1 MSAWLKPKRVDDAA
15 HVDPDE
21 FRRCMREVPGA
32 VAIITCGEPG
42 ERTGLTATAVCS
54 LTDAPPTLL
63 VCVNGTASAH
73 PVICRTARF
82 AVNILAEA
90 DLAVAG
96 LFAGR
101 TGLKGE
107 DRFDQLTCTQAPD
120 GSPIIEDALA
130 SFDVRWRRSIATAP
144 TRCSSAASCRRRP
157 TRGATPFS
165 TSTAGS
171 APSPRPPPTLRPGDD
186 APRQEQLVNEFRM
199 LSTSGILGYGFAEE
213 SLKIG
218 MTWEP
223 HVIGCDGG
231 STDPGP
237 YYLGSG
243 KSFTSRLSVKRDLR
257 LMLMAAVAAR
267 IPCIIGTSG
276 GAGGE
281 PHLQDTAALV
291 REIAREEGLSF
302 KMALIH
308 SEQPKDWLCD
318 RIAEEKT
325 RPLGKMKPLDQATV
339 DRAERIVGMM
349 GPEPFARALDEG
361 AQVILAGRSS
371 DPAQWAAPAMRA
383 GIPPAPAWYA
393 GKMLECG
400 AEPTIP
406 KEPDN
411 IFLRVRDDHIV
422 CEPPNPIR
430 RSTPLAVAN
439 FALHENASP
448 IHHTEPGG
456 LLDTS
461 ACTFE
466 AISDR
471 AVRVGGMTWTP
482 ASTYTVKLE
491 GVERVGYRAITI
503 CGTRDPVLIGQIDS
517 YLETHRRTVA
527 TKAASFGVPPRTTR
541 WWCGPTAR
549 TV

>member
-1 MSAWLKPKRVDDAA
+1 
-15 HVDPDE
+15 
-21 FRRCMREVPGA
+21 
-32 VAIITCGEPG
+32 
-42 ERTGLTATAVCS
+42 
-54 LTDAPPTLL
+54 
-63 VCVNGTASAH
+63 
-73 PVICRTARF
+73 
-82 AVNILAEA
+82 
-90 DLAVAG
+90 
-96 LFAGR
+96 
-101 TGLKGE
+101 
-107 DRFDQLTCTQAPD
+107 
-120 GSPIIEDALA
+120 
-130 SFDVRWRRSIATAP
+130 
-144 TRCSSAASCRRRP
+144 
-157 TRGATPFS
+157 
-165 TSTAGS
+165 
-171 APSPRPPPTLRPGDD
+171 
-186 APRQEQLVNEFRM
+186 M

-218 MTWEP
+218 MSWEP

-257 LMLMAAVAAR
+257 LMLLAAVAAKV
-267 IPCIIGTSG
+267 PCIIGTSG

-281 PHLQDTAALV
+281 PHLQDTATLV

-302 KMALIH
+302 RMALIH
-308 SEQPKDWLCD
+308 AEQSKESLIE
-318 RIAEEKT
+318 RIENGTTK
-325 RPLGKMKPLDQATV
+325 PLGKMAPLDRGTV
-339 DRAERIVGMM
+339 ERAERIVGMM
-349 GPEPFARALDEG
+349 GPEPIARALEQG

-400 AEPTIP
+400 AEPTVP

-439 FALHENASP
+439 FALHENSSP

-461 ACTFE
+461 DCVFE
-466 AISDR
+466 AVNDRSVKIS
-471 AVRVGGMTWTP
+471 GMTWTP
-482 ASTYTVKLE
+482 AETYTVKLE
-491 GVERVGYRAITI
+491 GVERAGYRAISI
-503 CGTRDPVLIGQIDS
+503 CGTRDPVLISQIDS
-517 YLETHRRTVA
+517 YLEKHRATVSA
-527 TKAASFGVPPRTTR
+527 KAASFGVPPSDYTMVMRIYGKNGVMAAWEPEKAIHSHELGFVIEVVGRTQDIANAVLAM
-541 WWCGPTAR
+541 AR
-549 TV
+549 TSMLHADFPGRLCKEGNMAFPFSPSDIELGPMFRFSIFHVVAPKDPYEMFPIEYETV